1 MYKPK
6 GLFKREMGSK
16 NRRRKRQLHSLLL
29 FQHLLPSPL
38 ICLSARKQTV
48 TVKNGCV
55 CQKTQPVSEPSL
67 PVRFLFPRQDSLRAR
82 ENCSPKG
89 SVCVCV
95 CVPSV
100 LDGAASFNALSAFH
114 NFLSLPSATL
124 WAREK
129 TETILDLSVTSCSQ
143 FHRPLLHD
151 LLCHGF
157 FGQCQSLFGQGPCQG
172 LFGLC
177 LCHSFFGQGQG
188 LFGQGPCQGL
198 FGLCLCHS
206 FFGQGQG
213 LFGQGPCQGLFG
225 LCLCQGFFGQCQD
238 LFGLCLCQGPFRP
251 VPVPGHFQPISGPAA
266 WL

>member
-1 MYKPK
+1 
-6 GLFKREMGSK
+6 MGSK

-38 ICLSARKQTV
+38 IWLSARKQTV

-82 ENCSPKG
+82 EKT
-89 SVCVCV
+89 VALKAVCV

-100 LDGAASFNALSAFH
+100 LDGAASFKALSAFQ

-143 FHRPLLHD
+143 FHRLLFHD
-151 LLCHGF
+151 LL
-157 FGQCQSLFGQGPCQG
+157 GQCQSLFGQGLCQG

-177 LCHSFFGQGQG
+177 LCHGFLGQ
-188 LFGQGPCQGL
+188 CQGL
-198 FGLCLCHS
+198 FGL
-206 FFGQGQG
+206 F
-213 LFGQGPCQGLFG
+213 
-225 LCLCQGFFGQCQD
+225 LCQGIFSQFQGR
-238 LFGLCLCQGPFRP
+238 LCGFSAQSF
-251 VPVPGHFQPISGPAA
+251 V
-266 WL
+266 

>member
-1 MYKPK
+1 
-6 GLFKREMGSK
+6 MGSK

-82 ENCSPKG
+82 EKT
-89 SVCVCV
+89 VALKALCVCV
-95 CVPSV
+95 CVPNV
-100 LDGAASFNALSAFH
+100 LDGAASFKAFSAFQ

-129 TETILDLSVTSCSQ
+129 TEIILDLSVTSCSQ
-143 FHRPLLHD
+143 FHRLLFHD
-151 LLCHGF
+151 LLRHGF
-157 FGQCQSLFGQGPCQG
+157 FGQCQSLFGQGLCQG

-177 LCHSFFGQGQG
+177 LCHGFFGQ
-188 LFGQGPCQGL
+188 CQGL
-198 FGLCLCHS
+198 FGLCLCH
-206 FFGQGQG
+206 
-213 LFGQGPCQGLFG
+213 
-225 LCLCQGFFGQCQD
+225 GFFGQCQD
-238 LFGLCLCQGPFRP
+238 LFGLCLCQGLF
-251 VPVPGHFQPISGPAA
+251 GLFLCQGIFSQFQAGCVVLVLNRLSSTSVYNVYYNALYVA
-266 WL
+266 FDVFLFLFFC